1 MLNIGIIGYGSIG
14 RDLVDYIREGKAG
27 SVKVA
32 AILVRDK
39 NKVDTPLDSEL
50 FVDKAEDFFGK
61 SLDIII
67 EGASHEAVKLY
78 AERALSGG
86 SDFMVASVGAFAD
99 SALYDRVL
107 KAAEQAGRRL
117 IIPSCAI
124 GGLDRIAAGT
134 LGPMEHITLI
144 SRKPPKAWYGTIV
157 EEQVDIERITE
168 PVCVF
173 EGSARESARLFPQ
186 SVNVSAALSLAGV
199 GFEQTKVKVYVDPG
213 IDQNTHEINA
223 SGKFGEIRLNIF
235 NTPSHNPKTGWIVAM
250 SMAKVLKNLSTP
262 LMIGL

>member
-1 MLNIGIIGYGSIG
+1 MQKIGIIGYGSIG
-14 RDLVDYIREGKAG
+14 RDLVEYILEGKAG
-27 SVKVA
+27 NVEIT

-39 NKVDTPLDSEL
+39 NKVDSLLDSEL
-50 FVDKAEDFFGK
+50 FVDNPEDFFDK
-61 SLDIII
+61 CPEIVV

-78 AERALSGG
+78 AERALSSG

-99 SALYDRVL
+99 SKLYERVL
-107 KAAEQAGRRL
+107 QAAEQAGRRL

-144 SRKPPKAWYGTIV
+144 SRKPPNAWYGTIV
-157 EEQVDIERITE
+157 EEQVDLERITE

-213 IDQNTHEINA
+213 IDQNMHEINA
-223 SGKFGEIRLNIF
+223 SGKFGEIKLNIF

-250 SMAKVLKNLSTP
+250 SMAKVLKNLSTS